1 MGSVFETLG
10 VRPVINASGVYTD
23 LGGSR
28 ISPEVWAAMTEMN
41 ERWVRMPD
49 LLDRSGEIL
58 ASRVGAEAARVTPG
72 AAAAIMLGIAACMTG
87 EDGKG
92 WEQLPDTSGL
102 RDEVVI
108 QAGHRYK
115 YDRQAWMTGARR
127 VEIGAV
133 DGTDPDELRE
143 VLTDRTAAILHPGH
157 LDGHGGTLP
166 LEAVAEI
173 AHARDVPVFVDAAF
187 LNYPTSV
194 MRTFIERGADLVCFS
209 AKYFGGPN
217 AGGFVAGRRD
227 LLRAIAGIDFT
238 RYESGEYR
246 TYGRPLKLD
255 RQIVA
260 GVVLA
265 LDAWLSMDHE
275 ARFAGYAAR
284 VAEIGRRVGE
294 VPGVTHRP
302 MFFTMDERL
311 VEPQPTN
318 CLVVDLGPSG
328 DRSAEDVAGQL
339 ADGEPSI
346 VSVVEGGRLVLAV
359 DAMNDDEA
367 RITGDRL
374 RAVLGG

>member
-1 MGSVFETLG
+1 MSTVFETLG

-28 ISPEVWAAMTEMN
+28 IASDVWAAMTEMN

-58 ASRVGAEAARVTPG
+58 AQRVGAQAARVTPG

-87 EDGKG
+87 DDGKG

-108 QAGHRYK
+108 QAAHRYR

-127 VEIGAV
+127 VEIGSV
-133 DGTDPDELRE
+133 DGTDPEELRE
-143 VLTDRTAAILHPGH
+143 ALSDRTAAILHPGH
-157 LDGHGGTLP
+157 LDDHGGSLP
-166 LEAVAEI
+166 LEVVAEI
-173 AHARDVPVFVDAAF
+173 AHASRVPIFVDAAY
-187 LNYPTSV
+187 LNYPTST
-194 MRTFIERGADLVCFS
+194 MKTFVARGADLVCFS

-227 LLRAIAGIDFT
+227 LIEAIAGIDFT
-238 RYESGEYR
+238 RYESGEFR

-275 ARFAGYAAR
+275 ARFASYAAR
-284 VAEIGRRVGE
+284 VHEMGLRLGE
-294 VPGVTHRP
+294 VPGIAHRP

-311 VEPQPTN
+311 VDPQPTN
-318 CLVVDLGPSG
+318 CLVIEF
-328 DRSAEDVAGQL
+328 DRSDGRSADIVASEL
-339 ADGEPSI
+339 ADGAPSI
-346 VSVVEGGRLVLAV
+346 VCVAEAGRLLFAV
-359 DAMNDDEA
+359 DAMNDAEA
-367 RITGDRL
+367 RVTGDRL
-374 RAVLGG
+374 RAVLAG

>member
-1 MGSVFETLG
+1 VGSVFETLG

-28 ISPEVWAAMTEMN
+28 ISPEVWTAMTEMN

-108 QAGHRYK
+108 QSGHRYK

-127 VEIGAV
+127 MEIGTV

-157 LDGHGGTLP
+157 LDGSDGTLP

-173 AHARDVPVFVDAAF
+173 ARARDVPIFVDAAY

-194 MRTFIERGADLVCFS
+194 MRTFIARGADLVCFS

-238 RYESGEYR
+238 RYESGDFR

-275 ARFAGYAAR
+275 ARFASYEAR
-284 VAEIGRRVGE
+284 VDEIGRRVGE
-294 VPGVTHRP
+294 VPGVSYRP

-318 CLVVDLGPSG
+318 CLVVDLVPTGE
-328 DRSAEDVAGQL
+328 RSADDVAMRL

-346 VSVVEGGRLVLAV
+346 VCVVEAGRVVLAV
-359 DAMNDDEA
+359 DAMNDEEA

-374 RAVLGG
+374 RAVLTG

>member
-28 ISPEVWAAMTEMN
+28 ISPEVWSAMSEMN

-72 AAAAIMLGIAACMTG
+72 AAAAIMLGIAACITG

-108 QAGHRYK
+108 QAAHRYK

-127 VEIGAV
+127 VEIGSV
-133 DGTDPDELRE
+133 DGTHPDQLRAAISE
-143 VLTDRTAAILHPGH
+143 RTAAILHPGH
-157 LDGHGGTLP
+157 LDGDGGTLP
-166 LEAVAEI
+166 LEAVAQV
-173 AHARDVPVFVDAAF
+173 AHARDVPIFVDAAY

-194 MRTFIERGADLVCFS
+194 MRTFIARGADLVCFS

-238 RYESGEYR
+238 RYESGEFR

-265 LDAWLSMDHE
+265 LNAWLSMDHD

-284 VAEIGRRVGE
+284 VDEIGRRVGA
-294 VPGVTHRP
+294 VPGVSHRP

-311 VEPQPTN
+311 IEPQPTN
-318 CLVVDLGPSG
+318 CLVVDLEAGG
-328 DRSAEDVAGQL
+328 ARSADDVAARL

-346 VSVVEGGRLVLAV
+346 VSVVEGDRLLLAV
-359 DAMNDDEA
+359 DAMNDEEA

-374 RAVLGG
+374 RAVLAG

>member
-1 MGSVFETLG
+1 VGSVFETLG
-10 VRPVINASGVYTD
+10 VRPVINSSGVYTD

-58 ASRVGAEAARVTPG
+58 AEHVGAESARVTPG
-72 AAAAIMLGIAACMTG
+72 AAAAIMLGVAACMTG
-87 EDGKG
+87 KDGKA

-108 QAGHRYK
+108 QATHRYK

-127 VEIGAV
+127 VEVGTA
-133 DGTDPDELRE
+133 DGTDPEQLGE
-143 VLTDRTAAILHPGH
+143 VLGDRTAAILHPGH
-157 LDGHGGTLP
+157 LDGVGGSLP
-166 LEAVAEI
+166 LESVAEI
-173 AHARDVPVFVDAAF
+173 AHARDIPIFVDAAY

-194 MRTFIERGADLVCFS
+194 MRSFVARGADLLCFS

-227 LLRAIAGIDFT
+227 LIEAIAGIDFT
-238 RYESGEYR
+238 RYESGEFR
-246 TYGRPLKLD
+246 TFGRPLKLD

-265 LDAWLSMDHE
+265 LEAWLSMDHE
-275 ARFAGYAAR
+275 ARFASYAAR
-284 VAEIGRRVGE
+284 VEEMGRRLGAIA
-294 VPGVTHRP
+294 GVSHRP

-311 VEPQPTN
+311 VDPQPTN
-318 CLVVDLGPSG
+318 CLVVELDAAEG
-328 DRSAEDVAGQL
+328 RSAESIAEDL
-339 ADGEPSI
+339 AEGEPSI
-346 VSVVEGGRLVLAV
+346 VCVVERRRLVFAV

-367 RITGDRL
+367 AATGERL
-374 RAVLGG
+374 RAVLAG

>member
-28 ISPEVWAAMTEMN
+28 ISPEVWKAMTEMN

-115 YDRQAWMTGARR
+115 YDRQAWMTGAGR
-127 VEIGAV
+127 VEIGTV
-133 DGTDPDELRE
+133 DGTDADELRE
-143 VLTDRTAAILHPGH
+143 VLTERTAAILHPGH
-157 LDGHGGTLP
+157 LDGQGGTLP
-166 LEAVAEI
+166 LEVVAEI
-173 AHARDVPVFVDAAF
+173 AHARDVPIFVDAAF

-194 MRTFIERGADLVCFS
+194 MRTFIARGADLVCFS

-238 RYESGEYR
+238 RYESGEFR

-275 ARFAGYAAR
+275 ARFASYAAR
-284 VAEIGRRVGE
+284 VDEIGRRVGE
-294 VPGVTHRP
+294 VPGVSHRP

-318 CLVVDLGPSG
+318 CLVVDLEATG
-328 DRSAEDVAGQL
+328 DRSVDDVATRL

-346 VSVVEGGRLVLAV
+346 VCVVEAGRLVLAV

-367 RITGDRL
+367 RTTGDRL
-374 RAVLGG
+374 RAVLEG